1 MPALSISIDDVALAT
16 VSMDG
21 YDVMSVHI
29 GGTRVDE
36 TLATLDLSGG
46 SYPDAAESTYLTWIN
61 QIPLLPGQ
69 VITVT
74 FLDAAF
80 TSHAGKTFEELFP
93 DEPSSTQ
100 TEPKPRSD
108 MFAEV
113 RAMPKLRDRFSF
125 RLVSSSGTNFT
136 GETTQDEHGFGFH
149 VLWNSRSPDRARA
162 AFHSYTLD
170 QLKARGPM
178 NYHFEDDL
186 HYGDWVRF
194 EMTA

>member
-1 MPALSISIDDVALAT
+1 MPALSISIDDVTLAT
-16 VSMDG
+16 VSTEG
-21 YDVMSVHI
+21 YDVMSVHA

-36 TLATLDLSGG
+36 NLAALDLSGG
-46 SYPDAAESTYLTWIN
+46 TYPESGESTYLTWVN
-61 QIPLLPGQ
+61 QIPLMPGQ

-74 FLDAAF
+74 FLDAAS
-80 TSHAGKTFEELFP
+80 TSYAGKTFEELFP

-100 TEPKPRSD
+100 TELKPRGD

-162 AFHSYTLD
+162 ALHSYTLD
-170 QLKARGPM
+170 QLEARGPM
-178 NYHFEDDL
+178 NYHFEDEL
-186 HYGDWVRF
+186 HYGDWLRF
-194 EMTA
+194 ELTA